1 MSFIGS
7 SVGAGSAVVVVVN
20 SGFSYHGV
28 EVVGSGVVDVVGPGV
43 GGVVVG
49 SGVVVVV
56 GAGVV
61 VVVGSGVGAAVGT
74 GVNGESFTKPGKLC
88 HAAQLGV
95 IAAHLPSTPELPSKH
110 LYVSDPSQPLGHF
123 TVVDPPLDNFGTS
136 TVAESV

>member
-1 MSFIGS
+1 M
-7 SVGAGSAVVVVVN
+7 GAGSAVVVVVN

-28 EVVGSGVVDVVGPGV
+28 EVVGSGVVEVVGPGV

-61 VVVGSGVGAAVGT
+61 VVVGSRVVVVGT

-88 HAAQLGV
+88 QAAQFGV
-95 IAAHLPSTPELPSKH
+95 IAAHLPSTPELPSRH
-110 LYVSDPSQPLGHF
+110 LYVSVPSQPLGHF
-123 TVVDPPLDNFGTS
+123 ILTDPPLDNFGTS
-136 TVAESV
+136 TVAERVYK

>member
-1 MSFIGS
+1 
-7 SVGAGSAVVVVVN
+7 VGAGSAVVVVVN
-20 SGFSYHGV
+20 SGFSYQGV
-28 EVVGSGVVDVVGPGV
+28 EVVGSGVVDVVGPGG

-61 VVVGSGVGAAVGT
+61 VVVGSAVVVVGT
-74 GVNGESFTKPGKLC
+74 GVNGESFTKPGNIC
-88 HAAQLGV
+88 QAAQLGV
-95 IAAHLPSTPELPSKH
+95 IAAHLPSTPEVPSKH

-123 TVVDPPLDNFGTS
+123 CVCDPPLASFGTS